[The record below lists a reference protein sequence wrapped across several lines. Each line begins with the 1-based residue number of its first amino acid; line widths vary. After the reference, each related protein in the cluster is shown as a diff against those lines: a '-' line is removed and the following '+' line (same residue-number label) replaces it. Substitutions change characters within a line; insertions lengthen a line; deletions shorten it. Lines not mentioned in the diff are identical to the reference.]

1 MGTLGGFATSLT
13 YFSYH
18 HMNMQVVTTIAE
30 VREKVKEWRVAGR
43 KVGFVPTMGNLHEGH
58 LALCRLARKVT
69 RHFIVSTFESP
80 MSFGP
85 NEDFDHQP
93 RTPERDEQLLKSVN
107 CDLLYRPDPRE
118 IFPHGLLNAVHIE
131 VPGYT
136 DILCGALRPGHFE
149 ALVSVANRLFNVVQ
163 PDIAVLGEKD
173 FQQLVVIRRMV
184 EELKMPIN
192 IVAAPTVRTPD
203 GLAMS
208 SRNQYLSDDER
219 RLAPRIYEELRKVA
233 EAIEMGAGSL
243 SEIMQLES
251 KSRAVLR
258 DDGFNVDYF
267 SVVSVH
273 TLRKP
278 SISESDLVV
287 MCSARLGRARLIDNK
302 RCTRL

>member
-1 MGTLGGFATSLT
+1 
-13 YFSYH
+13 
-18 HMNMQVVTTIAE
+18 MQVATTIAE
-30 VREKVKEWRVAGR
+30 VREKVKEWRTAGR
-43 KVGFVPTMGNLHEGH
+43 KVGYVPTMGNLHDGH
-58 LALCRLARKVT
+58 LGLCRLARKVT
-69 RHFIVSTFESP
+69 RHYVVSAFESP
-80 MSFGP
+80 MQFGP
-85 NEDFDHQP
+85 NDDFDHHP

-107 CDLLYRPDPRE
+107 CDLLYRPDPHE
-118 IFPHGLLNAVHIE
+118 IYPHGLLNSVHIE

-136 DILCGALRPGHFE
+136 DLLCGAVRPGHFE
-149 ALVSVANRLFNVVQ
+149 ALVSVINRLFNIVQ

-192 IVAAPTVRTPD
+192 VVAAPSVRTAD

-208 SRNQYLSDDER
+208 SRNQYLTEDER
-219 RLAPRIYEELRKVA
+219 RLAPRIYEELCKVA

-251 KSRAVLR
+251 KSRAALR
-258 DDGFNVDYF
+258 EDGFTVDYF
-267 SVVSVH
+267 TVASVH

-278 SISESDLVV
+278 SISESDLIVL
-287 MCSARLGRARLIDNK
+287 CSARLGKARLIDNK

>member
-1 MGTLGGFATSLT
+1 
-13 YFSYH
+13 
-18 HMNMQVVTTIAE
+18 MQVATTIAE
-30 VREKVKEWRVAGR
+30 VREKVKEWRAAGR
-43 KVGFVPTMGNLHEGH
+43 KVGYVPTMGNLHDGH
-58 LALCRLARKVT
+58 LGLCRLARKVT
-69 RHFIVSTFESP
+69 RHYIVSAFESP
-80 MSFGP
+80 MQFGP
-85 NEDFDHQP
+85 NEDFDHHP

-107 CDLLYRPDPRE
+107 CDLLYRPDPHE
-118 IFPHGLLNAVHIE
+118 IYPHGLLNSVHIE

-136 DILCGALRPGHFE
+136 DILCGAVRPGHFE
-149 ALVSVANRLFNVVQ
+149 ALVSVINRLFNIVQ

-192 IVAAPTVRTPD
+192 IVAAPAVRTAD

-208 SRNQYLSDDER
+208 SRNQYLTEDER
-219 RLAPRIYEELRKVA
+219 RLAPRIYEELCKVT

-251 KSRAVLR
+251 KSRAALR
-258 DDGFNVDYF
+258 EDGFTVDYF
-267 SVVSVH
+267 TVASVH

-278 SISESDLVV
+278 GISESDLIVL
-287 MCSARLGRARLIDNK
+287 CAARLGKARLIDNK

>member
-1 MGTLGGFATSLT
+1 
-13 YFSYH
+13 
-18 HMNMQVVTTIAE
+18 MNMQVVTTIAE

-69 RHFIVSTFESP
+69 RHLVVSTFESP

-208 SRNQYLSDDER
+208 SRNQNLSDDER
-219 RLAPRIYEELRKVA
+219 RLAPRIYEELRR
-233 EAIEMGAGSL
+233 SL
-243 SEIMQLES
+243 RP
-251 KSRAVLR
+251 SRWVR
-258 DDGFNVDYF
+258 DRCPRSCSWSRSLARYCATT
-267 SVVSVH
+267 VSM
-273 TLRKP
+273 
-278 SISESDLVV
+278 SITSRS
-287 MCSARLGRARLIDNK
+287 SAYT
-302 RCTRL
+302 RCASRVFPRVISS